1 MSIVKLRNRIIPFKL
16 TRLHVMVTRDG
27 GKLTRLGEL
36 SLTHTHIEPWSAM
49 ALARVA
55 PQCSIAHSAFM
66 QATAPVLQCMI
77 HSNQP
82 PIFCYL

>member
-36 SLTHTHIEPWSAM
+36 SLEE
-49 ALARVA
+49 R
-55 PQCSIAHSAFM
+55 
-66 QATAPVLQCMI
+66 LQGR
-77 HSNQP
+77 
-82 PIFCYL
+82 